1 MPESRKRKKATR
13 PASTGPKPVVIE
25 TSPDWWAPVMVAL
38 MILGLIWVVITYL
51 LGGAWPL
58 PIGNWNLAIGIAL
71 MMGGFLMTIRWR

>member
-13 PASTGPKPVVIE
+13 PAPTGPKPVVIE
-25 TSPDWWAPVMVAL
+25 TSPDWWAPVMVGL